1 MCAGSSSRFDGVDKF
16 LYKAKALSG
25 NCIMDLV
32 FRRLRRNAG
41 SKNDLPRKYCLDQKL
56 KLMRRP
62 SGTASCIE
70 YLLNQNIANFLST
83 EGVEYVC
90 VSGM

>member
-41 SKNDLPRKYCLDQKL
+41 SKNDLPIIINCNEK
-56 KLMRRP
+56 
-62 SGTASCIE
+62 
-70 YLLNQNIANFLST
+70 NI
-83 EGVEYVC
+83 
-90 VSGM
+90 